1 MKVKNVVLK
10 TKLCATLF
18 DIYVLISILCNN
30 YIVLFMIC
38 QKFRSYLY
46 YEPEFK
52 LIAYNLGFQGSRVY
66 RVYLLLRLSL
76 DVG

>member
-10 TKLCATLF
+10 TKLCATFF

-38 QKFRSYLY
+38 QKFRSYCICIMS
-46 YEPEFK
+46 P
-52 LIAYNLGFQGSRVY
+52 
-66 RVYLLLRLSL
+66 SL
-76 DVG
+76 NV